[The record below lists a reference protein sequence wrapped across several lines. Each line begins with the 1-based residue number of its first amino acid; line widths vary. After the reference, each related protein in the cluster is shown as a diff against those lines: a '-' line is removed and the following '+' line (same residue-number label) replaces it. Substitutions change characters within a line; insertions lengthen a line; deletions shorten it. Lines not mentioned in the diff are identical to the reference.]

1 MITREDLRTLATAT
15 PGDAVLSV
23 YARTD
28 PRDPAN
34 TAATPAWEIALRNG
48 LSAVAHR
55 LEAREDRHA
64 RLRFRELRPAVEERV
79 LALEPH
85 ERARSIA
92 WFFGEEGDTIGT
104 YALQLPLRG
113 DAVVR
118 DARPYVSPLVDVV
131 DRGAPTGVVLAG
143 RERVRL
149 VHLEQGE
156 ASEPDDPAFELEL
169 GDWRPYG
176 GTAGGSPSRGLRTTA
191 HQERYDARVD
201 EQRDRLY
208 ARAGE
213 ATAGR
218 LEALGWERV
227 ALLAER
233 GVASAFGAALPAAIV
248 DRLVVDAEA
257 NVDRDDP
264 ATIADTVE
272 PWLEDAW
279 RESVVD
285 LADRA
290 RTHALAGGPGAIGAK
305 ETLWALDEGRVEHL
319 ILDPDADFTEVAAMT
334 PPGIAGPPELLG
346 ERAVEAAVATGAE
359 VSTVPVATAPALEES
374 GGMVALLRY

>member
-1 MITREDLRTLATAT
+1 
-15 PGDAVLSV
+15 
-23 YARTD
+23 
-28 PRDPAN
+28 
-34 TAATPAWEIALRNG
+34 
-48 LSAVAHR
+48 
-55 LEAREDRHA
+55 
-64 RLRFRELRPAVEERV
+64 
-79 LALEPH
+79 
-85 ERARSIA
+85 
-92 WFFGEEGDTIGT
+92 
-104 YALQLPLRG
+104 
-113 DAVVR
+113 
-118 DARPYVSPLVDVV
+118 
-131 DRGAPTGVVLAG
+131 
-143 RERVRL
+143 

-169 GDWRPYG
+169 ADWRPYG

-218 LEALGWERV
+218 LERLGWERV

-233 GVASAFGAALPAAIV
+233 GVASAFRAALPAAIA

-279 RESVVD
+279 RKSVVD

-290 RTHALAGGPGAIGAK
+290 RRHALAGGPGAIGAK

-319 ILDPDADFTEVAAMT
+319 ILDPDADFTAVAAMT

-346 ERAVEAAVATGAE
+346 ERAVEAAVATGAQ
-359 VSTVPVATAPALEES
+359 VSTVPAATAPALEES